1 MDLGFAVLL
10 VFFLLFVLGF
20 PVVFAILIPSIAYIA
35 WSGIPLATVAQRVLY
50 ALDSFPLV
58 AVPVFIFVGN
68 LMNAAGITEKIY
80 HFANTLAGRLPGGLA
95 QVNIVGS
102 LIFSG
107 VSGAALADVGGIGRI
122 EIKAMKDEGF
132 PVPFAAALTGASA
145 IVGPI
150 FPPSIPVIIYAA
162 ATSISAI
169 QLLVAGIIPA
179 LICVAMLMIAT
190 AIVAYRREL
199 SALGALA
206 DVPRALEL
214 VLAGLARAV
223 CTGDPGR
230 RHAVG
235 LLHADRSL
243 GRVRRLHPVYRHLLL
258 SRDDVA
264 ASFIPRRGRDVR
276 TSAAVLII
284 VGAAAMFGWIL
295 AVEQVPQE
303 FSAWFKDVATNPLMM
318 LLIVNVIFFIAG
330 MFVDSTTATLLL
342 VPIVA
347 PPVVAAGVDPIHL
360 GMVVIF
366 NLMIGTITP
375 PFGLSL
381 FLLSSMTGVSMI
393 NLLRA
398 MLPFYPPLLITLA
411 ILTLFPAVVL
421 LIPDDATVTAMPP
434 APISTL
440 AARGRRADRVALAA

>member
-10 VFFLLFVLGF
+10 AFFVLFVLGF
-20 PVVFAILIPSIAYIA
+20 PVVFAILIPSVLYIA
-35 WSGIPLATVAQRVLY
+35 WEGVPLATVGQRVLY

-68 LMNAAGITEKIY
+68 LMNSAGITNRIY
-80 HFANTLAGRLPGGLA
+80 HFASTLAGRLPGGLA

-150 FPPSIPVIIYAA
+150 FPPSIPIIIYAA
-162 ATSISAI
+162 ATSISAL
-169 QLLVAGIIPA
+169 QLLVAGIVPA
-179 LICVAMLMIAT
+179 LICVAMLMVAT
-190 AIVAYRREL
+190 AIVSWRR
-199 SALGALA
+199 GF
-206 DVPRALEL
+206 PRAARWPSFGEL
-214 VLAGLARAV
+214 WASFWPAAPALLTPVLLVGGMLSGHFTPTEASAV
-223 CTGDPGR
+223 CVAWIFLIGFLFYR
-230 RHAVG
+230 EMSWAFVLEAAV
-235 LLHADRSL
+235 AT
-243 GRVRRLHPVYRHLLL
+243 
-258 SRDDVA
+258 
-264 ASFIPRRGRDVR
+264 VR
-276 TSAAVLII
+276 TSAAVLVI

-295 AVEQVPQE
+295 AMEQVPQQ
-303 FSAWFKDVATNPLMM
+303 FSAWFKDVARDPLIM
-318 LLIVNVIFFIAG
+318 LMIVNVIFFIAG

-360 GMVVIF
+360 GIVVVF
-366 NLMIGTITP
+366 NLMIGTVTP

-381 FLLSSMTGVSMI
+381 FLLSSMTGVPMMR
-393 NLLRA
+393 LLKA

-421 LIPDDATVTAMPP
+421 WIPTM
-434 APISTL
+434 L
-440 AARGRRADRVALAA
+440 R

>member
-35 WSGIPLATVAQRVLY
+35 WTGVPLATVAQRVLY

-80 HFANTLAGRLPGGLA
+80 HFANVLGGRLPGGLA
-95 QVNIVGS
+95 QVNIIGS

-190 AIVAYRREL
+190 AIVSLQRGY
-199 SALGALA
+199 
-206 DVPRALEL
+206 PR
-214 VLAGLARAV
+214 
-223 CTGDPGR
+223 
-230 RHAVG
+230 
-235 LLHADRSL
+235 S
-243 GRVRRLHPVYRHLLL
+243 
-258 SRDDVA
+258 SRGSEA
-264 ASFIPRRGRDVR
+264 
-276 TSAAVLII
+276 
-284 VGAAAMFGWIL
+284 
-295 AVEQVPQE
+295 
-303 FSAWFKDVATNPLMM
+303 
-318 LLIVNVIFFIAG
+318 
-330 MFVDSTTATLLL
+330 
-342 VPIVA
+342 
-347 PPVVAAGVDPIHL
+347 
-360 GMVVIF
+360 
-366 NLMIGTITP
+366 
-375 PFGLSL
+375 
-381 FLLSSMTGVSMI
+381 
-393 NLLRA
+393 
-398 MLPFYPPLLITLA
+398 
-411 ILTLFPAVVL
+411 
-421 LIPDDATVTAMPP
+421 
-434 APISTL
+434 
-440 AARGRRADRVALAA
+440 

>member
-1 MDLGFAVLL
+1 MEPGFAVLL
-10 VFFLLFVLGF
+10 TFFILFVLGF

-35 WSGIPLATVAQRVLY
+35 VSGIPIATIAQRALY

-68 LMNAAGITEKIY
+68 LMNAAGITERIY
-80 HFANTLAGRLPGGLA
+80 RFASTLVGRLPGGLA
-95 QVNIVGS
+95 QVNIFGS

-107 VSGAALADVGGIGRI
+107 TSGAALADVGGIGRI

-132 PVPFAAALTGASA
+132 PLPFAAALTGASA

-150 FPPSIPVIIYAA
+150 FPPSIPIIIYAA
-162 ATSISAI
+162 VTSISAL

-179 LICVAMLMIAT
+179 LVCVAMLMLAT
-190 AIVAYRREL
+190 AFIAMRRGYPRAARWPTIREIMDSFWPAFPALFAPVVLVGGMLSGYFTPTEASAICVAYILLIGTVFFREMSWGFIY
-199 SALGALA
+199 SA
-206 DVPRALEL
+206 
-214 VLAGLARAV
+214 AV
-223 CTGDPGR
+223 ET
-230 RHAVG
+230 
-235 LLHADRSL
+235 
-243 GRVRRLHPVYRHLLL
+243 
-258 SRDDVA
+258 
-264 ASFIPRRGRDVR
+264 VR
-276 TSAAVLII
+276 TTAAVLII
-284 VGAAAMFGWIL
+284 VAAAAMFGWIL
-295 AVEQVPQE
+295 AVEQVPQI
-303 FSAWFKDVATNPLMM
+303 FAAWFKDVATNPLMM

-360 GMVVIF
+360 GIVVIF
-366 NLMIGTITP
+366 NLMIGTVTP

-393 NLLRA
+393 ALLRA

-411 ILTLFPAVVL
+411 ILTMFPIFSL
-421 LIPDDATVTAMPP
+421 WIPMMM
-434 APISTL
+434 
-440 AARGRRADRVALAA
+440 R

>member
-10 VFFLLFVLGF
+10 AFFVLFVLGF

-35 WSGIPLATVAQRVLY
+35 WTGVPLATIAQRVLY

-80 HFANTLAGRLPGGLA
+80 HFASVLGGRLPGGLA
-95 QVNIVGS
+95 QVNIIGS

-107 VSGAALADVGGIGRI
+107 TSGAALADVGGIGRI

-150 FPPSIPVIIYAA
+150 FPPSIPIIIYAA

-169 QLLVAGIIPA
+169 QLLMAGIIPA
-179 LICVAMLMIAT
+179 LICVVMLMITT
-190 AIVAYRREL
+190 AIVSVRRGYPRATRWPTFREL
-199 SALGALA
+199 WDAFWPASPALMTPIVLVGGMLSGYFTPTEASAICVAYILFIGAVFYRDMSWA
-206 DVPRALEL
+206 FIYK
-214 VLAGLARAV
+214 AGV
-223 CTGDPGR
+223 ET
-230 RHAVG
+230 
-235 LLHADRSL
+235 
-243 GRVRRLHPVYRHLLL
+243 
-258 SRDDVA
+258 
-264 ASFIPRRGRDVR
+264 VR

-295 AVEQVPQE
+295 AVEQVPQH
-303 FSAWFKDVATNPLMM
+303 FAIWFKDLTTNPLMM
-318 LLIVNVIFFIAG
+318 LFVVNVIFFIAG
-330 MFVDSTTATLLL
+330 MFIDSTTATLLL

-347 PPVVAAGVDPIHL
+347 PPVIAAGVDPIHL

-366 NLMIGTITP
+366 NLMMGTITP

-381 FLLSSMTGVSMI
+381 FLLSSMTAVPMTR
-393 NLLRA
+393 LLHA

-411 ILTLFPAVVL
+411 ILVLFPSVVL
-421 LIPDDATVTAMPP
+421 LIPNM
-434 APISTL
+434 I
-440 AARGRRADRVALAA
+440 R

>member
-1 MDLGFAVLL
+1 M
-10 VFFLLFVLGF
+10 
-20 PVVFAILIPSIAYIA
+20 
-35 WSGIPLATVAQRVLY
+35 
-50 ALDSFPLV
+50 
-58 AVPVFIFVGN
+58 
-68 LMNAAGITEKIY
+68 
-80 HFANTLAGRLPGGLA
+80 
-95 QVNIVGS
+95 NIVGS

-179 LICVAMLMIAT
+179 LVCVAMLMIAT
-190 AIVAYRREL
+190 AIVSYRRGYPRSTRWPTFREL
-199 SALGALA
+199 WTSFWPASPALFAP
-206 DVPRALEL
+206 VVL
-214 VLAGLARAV
+214 VGGMLSGYFTPTEASAV
-223 CTGDPGR
+223 CVAYILFIGI
-230 RHAVG
+230 V
-235 LLHADRSL
+235 
-243 GRVRRLHPVYRHLLL
+243 VL
-258 SRDDVA
+258 SRDDAGGFIYRA
-264 ASFIPRRGRDVR
+264 AVDTVR

-303 FSAWFKDVATNPLMM
+303 FSAWFKDITTNPLMM

-393 NLLRA
+393 KLLRA

-411 ILTLFPAVVL
+411 ILTLFPVRRAVD
-421 LIPDDATVTAMPP
+421 PDDDAMTACRPDLDRSRCP
-434 APISTL
+434 RR
-440 AARGRRADRVALAA
+440 RGRADRVALAARGRDGAAARPDRRGPPAGRQPHRREAAVREAAGLAHAAARSLQGARRRGADRDPAQPRRDREPHRARARRATCSP